1 MKITLDALTV
11 LDAIDRLGSFASA
24 AEELHRVPS
33 AVTYTMRKLES
44 DLGIKLFDRTGYR
57 SLLTPLG
64 QELLQ
69 EGRLLLGQAQSLE
82 TNLKISAKQIPTK
95 INIAVDGAI
104 GFAYL
109 QKTFQKFLKAYPSVS
124 LVLTEEILNGC
135 KDAIVRERADVAIY
149 CSSKQPNNVPFQ
161 FCKLDSDPI
170 HFVFAISPKHP
181 LANAPEPLTYNMIK
195 DYRIVIVPDTS
206 QALSKASSGYIPQQ
220 FFLSV
225 PSMNAKLIAQINGFG
240 VGFLPLTLAEPYIKE
255 GLLIQKRI
263 DSPKPIKNIYILW
276 KEEKTTPLSKA
287 FINLFA

>member
-109 QKTFQKFLKAYPSVS
+109 QKTFL
-124 LVLTEEILNGC
+124 
-135 KDAIVRERADVAIY
+135 
-149 CSSKQPNNVPFQ
+149 
-161 FCKLDSDPI
+161 
-170 HFVFAISPKHP
+170 
-181 LANAPEPLTYNMIK
+181 
-195 DYRIVIVPDTS
+195 
-206 QALSKASSGYIPQQ
+206 
-220 FFLSV
+220 
-225 PSMNAKLIAQINGFG
+225 
-240 VGFLPLTLAEPYIKE
+240 
-255 GLLIQKRI
+255 
-263 DSPKPIKNIYILW
+263 
-276 KEEKTTPLSKA
+276 
-287 FINLFA
+287 